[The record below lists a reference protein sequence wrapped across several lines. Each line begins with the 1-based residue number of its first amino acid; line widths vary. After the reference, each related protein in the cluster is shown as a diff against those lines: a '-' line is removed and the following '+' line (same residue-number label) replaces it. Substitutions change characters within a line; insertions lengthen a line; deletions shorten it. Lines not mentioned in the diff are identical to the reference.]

1 MEHHEPAPRLRRRRS
16 NSAVR
21 AALAEA
27 RAAGLVQR
35 HLLKL
40 HHLAA
45 QSRRWPG
52 DALRAPAGAAGP
64 TEAEEPEA
72 A

>member
-1 MEHHEPAPRLRRRRS
+1 MEHHEPAPRHRRRRS
-16 NSAVR
+16 NRAVR
-21 AALAEA
+21 AALDEA

-45 QSRRWPG
+45 QSRRC
-52 DALRAPAGAAGP
+52 PAGPPDAD
-64 TEAEEPEA
+64 EREA

>member
-1 MEHHEPAPRLRRRRS
+1 MEHHEPAPRHRRRRS

-21 AALAEA
+21 AALDEA

-52 DALRAPAGAAGP
+52 DALRSPGGP
-64 TEAEEPEA
+64 PEAEEPEA